1 MYLAAI
7 PFAGIESRVV
17 VAWHVPS
24 ATHDIINML
33 AESGSIG
40 AWLAR
45 TEAELVRSDEVLEE
59 YKGGEPDVRTE
70 MIATTVHSKICC
82 IGPKAEENTRPPIGL
97 PTMKKKID
105 NGK

>member
-33 AESGSIG
+33 AEGGSTG

-45 TEAELVRSDEVLEE
+45 TEAELVRSDEVLECG
-59 YKGGEPDVRTE
+59 KPDVRTE
-70 MIATTVHSKICC
+70 MIAITVHSKICC
-82 IGPKAEENTRPPIGL
+82 IGPKAVENTRPPIGL
-97 PTMKKKID
+97 PTIKKKKD
-105 NGK
+105 KQR